1 MTAPIGPNKPTP
13 GISRQNQPPIKFD
26 RKTSLFEGV
35 SPGNVG
41 NVFLVSPDG
50 EASTGS
56 VASKGF
62 NNGLASYGTPV
73 RVLEITGDDS
83 LGETICV
90 SLQQESEIDQGFTL
104 GNAPSFY
111 PEGPMIGMVEFGA
124 GAGLSYL
131 EFDIPSPTISPGNVI
146 FPNPAPPPTNLA
158 ISLPV
163 FKRDN
168 GVLLALPA
176 SSKRVMVRND
186 AKAPYLVN
194 PISAN
199 SGLNENNPG
208 AGKIRVH
215 ATYGRRP
222 AQAKLTRSIP
232 ICNGSGGGAAPTPNG
247 LIFTTTVQF
256 GIPPFATRVWFPR
269 NPLVNTTM
277 SVIFNQAG
285 LGRGAQVGTRGP
297 ITVPAGSEGPLEIFP
312 YDTYIQ
318 ITNTSAGVNIAD
330 MVCVFELAI

>member
-1 MTAPIGPNKPTP
+1 MTGPGPIGPTRPVP
-13 GISRQNQPPIKFD
+13 GISSQPIKFD
-26 RKTSLFEGV
+26 HKTSLFEGV

-41 NVFLVSPDG
+41 NVFSISPDG
-50 EASTGS
+50 EVGEGS
-56 VASKGF
+56 VASRGF
-62 NNGLASYGTPV
+62 NNGLASYGVPV

-83 LGETICV
+83 LGEMICI

-111 PEGPMIGMVEFGA
+111 PEGPMVGMVEFGA
-124 GAGLSYL
+124 GAGLSFL
-131 EFDIPSPTISPGNVI
+131 EFDIPSPTIAPGNVI
-146 FPNPAPPPTNLA
+146 YPNPDAPGSLA

-168 GVLLALPA
+168 GILLTLPA
-176 SSKRVMVRND
+176 SSKRVLVRND
-186 AKAPYLVN
+186 AKAPYMVN
-194 PISAN
+194 PTTAN

-208 AGKIRVH
+208 PGKIRVH

-232 ICNGSGGGAAPTPNG
+232 ICNGSGGGTAPTPNG
-247 LIFTTTVQF
+247 LIVTTTVQF

-269 NPLVNTTM
+269 NPLLTTSM
-277 SVIFNQAG
+277 SVIINQTG

-297 ITVPAGSEGPLEIFP
+297 ITIPAGSEGPLELFP

-318 ITNTSAGVNIAD
+318 ITNTSVGVNIAD